1 MKYERLG
8 AEVLSVKLISNVN
21 HSMAM
26 SLNLEPHQKSIGLI
40 TSTCDDV
47 TYVAL
52 DEATKAAKVDVVY
65 AKSFYGGADNANS
78 KLAGEVIGII
88 AGANPAEI
96 KSGLRAAMYEIEEGS
111 SFYSANDDNTIA
123 YFAHLI
129 SRVGK
134 HLSKEAG
141 VPEGSSLAYCI
152 APPLEAMVGLDAA
165 LKTANVEIATFY
177 GPPTETNFGGGILVG
192 SQSSCKSACEAFAN
206 AVHQVADKPIE
217 LI

>member
-1 MKYERLG
+1 MKHERLG

-21 HSMAM
+21 PSMAK
-26 SLNLEPHQKSIGLI
+26 SLNLEPHQKSIGLV

-65 AKSFYGGADNANS
+65 AKSFYGGADNANT

-88 AGANPAEI
+88 AGENPAEV
-96 KSGLRAAMYEIEEGS
+96 KSGLNTVMYEIEEGS

-134 HLSKEAG
+134 YLSKEAD
-141 VPEGSSLAYCI
+141 VKEGSSLAYCI
-152 APPLEAMVGLDAA
+152 APPLEAMYGIDAA
-165 LKTANVEIATFY
+165 LKTANVEIASFF
-177 GPPTETNFGGGILVG
+177 GPPTETNFGGALLVG
-192 SQSSCKSACEAFAN
+192 SQSACKAACEAFAN
-206 AVHQVADKPIE
+206 AVNQVADRPIE
-217 LI
+217 F